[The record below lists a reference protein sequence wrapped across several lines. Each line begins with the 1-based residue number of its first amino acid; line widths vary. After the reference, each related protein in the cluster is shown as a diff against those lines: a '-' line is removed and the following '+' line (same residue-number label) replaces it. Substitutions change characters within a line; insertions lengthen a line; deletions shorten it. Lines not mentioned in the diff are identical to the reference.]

1 MRKPRFLPLS
11 VRQIAYLAG
20 ILVAAALAASC
31 GHVPLGSLI
40 SLRKF
45 DLETTDPERL
55 RVAVRHPDW
64 IRVMPGGAR
73 MVVEQKRKSDG
84 RTVLREEVVFRES
97 ATGEDLVS
105 LGGERRRGTELR
117 VYRVAAEDVHR
128 FADVQAR
135 LRRQSPEERAGLE
148 GSLSVAVAGCR
159 VAAVPPGPAL
169 VSTYLAAKE
178 TDGFVPLL
186 RDFDLGKAMIAAGA
200 PEAGPI
206 GLCPQAKGEGVD

>member
-20 ILVAAALAASC
+20 ILIAAALAASC

-40 SLRKF
+40 SLRNF

-55 RVAVRHPDW
+55 RIAVRHPDW
-64 IRVMPGGAR
+64 IRVIPGGAR

-84 RTVLREEVVFRES
+84 RTVLREEVRFRES
-97 ATGEDLVS
+97 AAAEDLVS
-105 LGGERRRGTELR
+105 LGRERRRGTELR
-117 VYRVAAEDVHR
+117 VYRVAAEDVQR
-128 FADVQAR
+128 FADTQAI
-135 LRRQSPEERAGLE
+135 LRRQSPEERAALE

-159 VAAVPPGPAL
+159 LPAVPPGPAL

-186 RDFDLGKAMIAAGA
+186 RDFDLGKAMIEAGA

-206 GLCPQAKGEGVD
+206 GPCPEAGGEGAN

>member
-20 ILVAAALAASC
+20 ILIAAALAASC
-31 GHVPLGSLI
+31 GHVPLGSLV
-40 SLRKF
+40 SLRNF

-55 RVAVRHPDW
+55 RIAVRHPDW
-64 IRVMPGGAR
+64 IRVIPGGAR

-84 RTVLREEVVFRES
+84 RTVLREEVRFRES
-97 ATGEDLVS
+97 AAAEDLVS
-105 LGGERRRGTELR
+105 LGRERRRGTELR
-117 VYRVAAEDVHR
+117 VYRVAAEDVQR
-128 FADVQAR
+128 FADTQAI
-135 LRRQSPEERAGLE
+135 LRRQSPEERAALE

-159 VAAVPPGPAL
+159 LPAVPPGPAL

-206 GLCPQAKGEGVD
+206 SLCPEAGGEGAD